1 MKSVA
6 AVGCVSPPRAAPPGG
21 CRRERESV
29 GLAVTRR
36 LGLVLTAALLLSL
49 TCPPAR
55 AQEYTIGPGDVLK
68 IVVWGHEDLSREYP
82 VTQDGYVPF
91 PLVGRVAAIG
101 LTTTQLAQSLRAVLE
116 KDYLVNPQVIV
127 SVKEFLSRKV
137 QVLGEAEKPWL
148 FYLTGPTTLVEIL
161 SKAGGVSK
169 NAGKELVLVRT
180 ERGAGSVI
188 LRMDLRN
195 IQAGDTK
202 ENIELENGD
211 TIFVP
216 KAQAFYV
223 LGEVK
228 KPGTFALDRETSV
241 LEGITLV
248 EGFGEKAAPSGVKIL
263 RRSPDGRQ
271 QTIALDL
278 SGSVPKD
285 KDFRLR
291 DGDSIIVPK
300 GNTFFVFGQVKKP
313 GSYQLDK
320 ETNVLE
326 GITIAGGFTEKAAPG
341 RTRVIRTTTKGQQ
354 TINVDINDLVKHCE
368 RDRALRLL
376 ENDVIVVPESFF

>member
-1 MKSVA
+1 M
-6 AVGCVSPPRAAPPGG
+6 AVGRLRFALAA
-21 CRRERESV
+21 
-29 GLAVTRR
+29 A
-36 LGLVLTAALLLSL
+36 LVLAL
-49 TCPPAR
+49 TCAPTP
-55 AQEYTIGPGDVLK
+55 AQEYTIGPGDILK

-82 VTQDGYVPF
+82 VTMEGYVPF
-91 PLVGRVAAIG
+91 PLIGRVKAIG
-101 LTTTQLAQSLRAVLE
+101 LTTTQLARSLRDLLE

-127 SVKEFLSRKV
+127 AVKEFLSRKV
-137 QVLGEAEKPWL
+137 QVLGEAEKPGL

-161 SKAGGVSK
+161 SKAGGLSK

-241 LEGITLV
+241 LEGITLA

-354 TINVDINDLVKHCE
+354 TINVDINDLVKRGE

>member
-1 MKSVA
+1 MVTPREVLSPAAIAARVA
-6 AVGCVSPPRAAPPGG
+6 AVG
-21 CRRERESV
+21 
-29 GLAVTRR
+29 
-36 LGLVLTAALLLSL
+36 
-49 TCPPAR
+49 
-55 AQEYTIGPGDVLK
+55 K
-68 IVVWGHEDLSREYP
+68 
-82 VTQDGYVPF
+82 
-91 PLVGRVAAIG
+91 AIG
-101 LTTTQLAQSLRAVLE
+101 E
-116 KDYLVNPQVIV
+116 DY
-127 SVKEFLSRKV
+127 
-137 QVLGEAEKPWL
+137 
-148 FYLTGPTTLVEIL
+148 
-161 SKAGGVSK
+161 
-169 NAGKELVLVRT
+169 AGKELVLVRT

-241 LEGITLV
+241 LEGITLA

-354 TINVDINDLVKHCE
+354 TINVDINDLVKRGE

>member
-1 MKSVA
+1 M
-6 AVGCVSPPRAAPPGG
+6 GG
-21 CRRERESV
+21 
-29 GLAVTRR
+29 RR
-36 LGLVLTAALLLSL
+36 LGSVLTAALLLAL
-49 TCPPAR
+49 ACAPAR

-82 VTQDGYVPF
+82 VTMEGYVPF
-91 PLVGRVAAIG
+91 PLIGRVKAIG
-101 LTTTQLAQSLRAVLE
+101 LTTTQLARSLRDLLE
-116 KDYLVNPQVIV
+116 KDYLVNPQAIV
-127 SVKEFLSRKV
+127 AVKEFLSRKV
-137 QVLGEAEKPWL
+137 QVLGEAEKPGL

-161 SKAGGVSK
+161 SKAGGLSK

-241 LEGITLV
+241 LEGITLA

-354 TINVDINDLVKHCE
+354 TINVDINDLVKRGE